1 MEDEKK
7 DSGEK
12 EEEIKE
18 KDSDKKQTL
27 VDKIKEN
34 PWKTSTVVLGVILL
48 VFLFSNFSGLTGSTV
63 TGSVVGEK
71 VAGDTLVNLAKTQIG
86 DIEIINV
93 EKESG
98 LYKVSYS
105 SSQGDGEVYLTL
117 DGKNLVNGLIPVDYL
132 LSAGEEETSS
142 TTSSTQ
148 DIPKSDKPIVEL
160 FVMSYC
166 PYGTQ
171 AEKGIL
177 PVVELLGDKI
187 DFRMRYV
194 SYLMHGEKEAEEN
207 LREYCIQEIAP
218 EKYLDYMYCFLEGD
232 GIVDET
238 YGLIMNGNDVD
249 SCLNEAGIDTS
260 ALEICMAEA
269 DEEFSITEN
278 LNSGG
283 TYPKFNIDA
292 ELNEKYGISGSPGL
306 VVNGVEIAPSNEG
319 YYEFNDEK
327 IPYSR
332 SPETYKQIICSLFTD
347 APEECSETLSSSTP
361 SAYFGWD
368 STGVSTTAQC

>member
-63 TGSVVGEK
+63 TGSVVSESE
-71 VAGDTLVNLAKTQIG
+71 AGNTLVNLAKAQIG
-86 DIEIINV
+86 DIEIIDV

-98 LYKVSYS
+98 LYKIFYS
-105 SSQGDGEVYLTL
+105 SSQGEGEVYLTL

-232 GIVDET
+232 GIIDET
-238 YGLIMNGNDVD
+238 YGLIMNGNDVNT
-249 SCLNEAGIDTS
+249 CLSKAGIDTT
-260 ALEICMAEA
+260 ALENCVAET
-269 DEEFSITEN
+269 DEEYGITEA
-278 LNSGG
+278 LGSGAS
-283 TYPKFNIDA
+283 YPAFDIETD
-292 ELNEKYGISGSPGL
+292 LNEQYGISGSPTL
-306 VVNGVEIAPSNEG
+306 VINGVVVSSARDPSS
-319 YYEFNDEK
+319 YLDVV
-327 IPYSR
+327 
-332 SPETYKQIICSLFTD
+332 CSAFKD